1 MTQDGYN
8 PIREDMRLQNVVI
21 DKDDVT
27 METDG
32 RRKETGNINQD
43 DDEFKW
49 RWHKINKYVQDYTV
63 WYMTKI
69 INLLLSYFLLL

>member
-1 MTQDGYN
+1 MVMMMMMMMRMMIPVLFFYNGDMLMTQDGYN

-43 DDEFKW
+43 DDEFK
-49 RWHKINKYVQDYTV
+49 
-63 WYMTKI
+63 
-69 INLLLSYFLLL
+69 